1 MAPQPKILAFSGSTR
16 EASHNKKLIRVAAAG
31 AADAGAAVTGIDLRD
46 FPMPLY
52 DADFLAKDGMPDH
65 AKAFRGLV
73 TSHGGLLISTP
84 EYNHGISGVL
94 KNAIDWAS
102 RPDEGEAPMAAF
114 KGKVAGIMSAA
125 PGIYG
130 GARGLWQLRAVLTGV
145 RVLVLPEQLSLSGAA
160 KAFDADGALQDPQL
174 EAEARGV
181 GAALCY
187 ILGKLEA

>member
-16 EASHNKKLIRVAAAG
+16 EASHNKKLTRIAAAG
-31 AADAGAAVTGIDLRD
+31 AADTGAAVTEVDLSD

-52 DADFLAKDGMPDH
+52 DADLLANDGMPDH
-65 AKAFRGLV
+65 AKAFKSLV
-73 TSHGGLLISTP
+73 MSHGGLLISTP

-94 KNAIDWAS
+94 KNAIDWVS

-114 KGKVAGIMSAA
+114 KGKVAGIMSAS

-130 GARGLWQLRAVLTGV
+130 GSRGLWQLRAVLTGV
-145 RVLVLPEQLSLSGAA
+145 RVLVLPEQLSLGGAA
-160 KAFDADGALQDPQL
+160 KAFDANGALQDPHL
-174 EAEARGV
+174 EAEARSI
-181 GAALCY
+181 GAALCH